1 MISIVQAVLA
11 LFAKQDPAEF
21 PHEQEGKVSQV
32 IEPGRLWRVSHQASF
47 WFARSHKRISLA
59 PGDRVRVTERQG
71 IVLFIEPLETE
82 E

>member
-11 LFAKQDPAEF
+11 FFAKQDPVEF
-21 PHEQEGKVSQV
+21 PHEQEGKVSEV
-32 IEPGRLWRVSHQASF
+32 IEPGRVWRVSHQASF
-47 WFARSHKRISLA
+47 WFARSHKQINLV
-59 PGDRVRVTERQG
+59 PGDRVRVTNREG